1 MSGGVLRKDEL
12 PTATAAGF
20 KDFLEKPYGAND
32 FFNSHGNAGKSIMI
46 VDDTPELCGLF
57 ALCARRA
64 GMEPYT
70 FSDPAAAL
78 KEYPR
83 INPSIL
89 LTDLDMPP
97 GMSGYELLRRIR
109 ELENGAQKLPRPEAG
124 FP

>member
-46 VDDTPELCGLF
+46 VDDTPELCELF

-64 GMEPYT
+64 GMEPYA
-70 FSDPAAAL
+70 FSDSSEAIG
-78 KEYPR
+78 EYQR
-83 INPSIL
+83 INPDIL
-89 LTDLDMPP
+89 LTDLDMP
-97 GMSGYELLRRIR
+97 GMDGYELLRRIR